1 MAKEEG
7 KLKVSGT
14 TARGREM
21 KPIIRH
27 FETKKQAEEYARWI
41 AGQVWRY
48 CSRIERDESGYWVLS
63 MYELP
68 S

>member
-1 MAKEEG
+1 MR
-7 KLKVSGT
+7 LV
-14 TARGREM
+14 M
-21 KPIIRH
+21 Y
-27 FETKKQAEEYARWI
+27 FETKKQAEEFARWI

-63 MYELP
+63 VYELL